1 MKQAREE
8 KKYRDYANKFG
19 ANATSGPGPKR
30 SKNSKRNSSGKT
42 SYEKGDPVEEY
53 YNHSDEDQV

>member
-1 MKQAREE
+1 MKVREE
-8 KKYRDYANKFG
+8 KKYWDYANKYG

-30 SKNSKRNSSGKT
+30 SKNRKRKNSGKLT
-42 SYEKGDPVEEY
+42 YEKGDPMEKY